1 MHFIS
6 TKGKHHCIQIAFP
19 TSPPKHLYS
28 PLLERLLRERSST
41 CLLLLLHIPT
51 LTNGNCEVD
60 SFQITKLIKKYVS
73 FSFSFV
79 SWFPNFFLPLPVCP
93 RMITS
98 RIDHRRK
105 KKSGKKKKIS
115 SNAGTRV
122 RCVPYKVL
130 RQPAPF
136 CLSVSPSFLW
146 LQAAWSSGPLYRS
159 I

>member
-41 CLLLLLHIPT
+41 CLLLLLHITT
-51 LTNGNCEVD
+51 LTNGICEVD

-105 KKSGKKKKIS
+105 KKSGKKKKQFKCRYTCKMCALQGS
-115 SNAGTRV
+115 EE
-122 RCVPYKVL
+122 
-130 RQPAPF
+130 PAPF

>member
-19 TSPPKHLYS
+19 TSPPKHLYN

-79 SWFPNFFLPLPVCP
+79 SSFPNFFLPLPVCP

-105 KKSGKKKKIS
+105 KKSEKKSQLKCRYTCKMC
-115 SNAGTRV
+115 A
-122 RCVPYKVL
+122 L
-130 RQPAPF
+130 RGSEATSTFLPDSQSIFSVAAS
-136 CLSVSPSFLW
+136 CLEQRPSVS
-146 LQAAWSSGPLYRS
+146 
-159 I
+159 